1 MRLGITTMSVEKP
14 LRVLSLDGGG
24 MRGTYTATYLSRMA
38 DAFCRRRGVS
48 AIDIGAAFDLIVGTS
63 TGAIIGCALAAGL
76 PLAKVV
82 EMYREH
88 GKAIFPKPLPKGA
101 CSAAWDER
109 SRSRLL
115 ESGDAVLRKALK
127 DQFGEMT
134 IGELY
139 AKRKI
144 ALAITSVE
152 MSQHRSWVFKTPHL
166 PGSNHRDS
174 PYKLVDVC
182 MASTAAPLYRSMAA
196 IDHPGGNNAI
206 GHNIFVDGGL
216 WANNPVLVGVI
227 DALEM
232 AEKDRPIQVFC
243 LGTCPMPAGEQL
255 AKSAVHR
262 TLLGWRYGGYA
273 AGLSIDA
280 QEFAY
285 DNMARMLS
293 KHLDRRCDIVRF
305 PREHV
310 PAALMPYL
318 ELDDTRDE
326 AIQALINQARSDADM
341 TNSECNNPNSPE
353 GKLICGLFHG
363 APVANPENNPVSS
376 QAASAGCGDT

>member
-1 MRLGITTMSVEKP
+1 MSVEKP

-24 MRGTYTATYLSRMA
+24 MRGTYTATYLSRVA
-38 DAFCRRRGVS
+38 DAFCHRRGVP

-82 EMYREH
+82 AMYREQ

-101 CSAAWDER
+101 CGAARDEW
-109 SRSRLL
+109 SRRKLL
-115 ESGDAVLRKALK
+115 ESGDAVLRKTLT
-127 DQFGEMT
+127 DQFGDMT
-134 IGELY
+134 LGQLY

-166 PGSNHRDS
+166 PGSNNRDS

-196 IDHPGGNNAI
+196 IDHPDDKNAV
-206 GHNIFVDGGL
+206 GYNVFADGGL
-216 WANNPVLVGVI
+216 WANNPVLVGLI

-232 AEKDRPIQVFC
+232 AHKDRPIQVFS

-255 AKSAVHR
+255 AKSMVHR

-293 KHLDRRCDIVRF
+293 KHLDRSCAVVRF
-305 PREHV
+305 PRDHV

-318 ELDDTRDE
+318 ELDDTREE
-326 AIQALINQARSDADM
+326 AIQALINQARSDANM
-341 TNSECNNPNSPE
+341 TNSECNNPHSPE
-353 GKLICGLFHG
+353 GQLICGLFQD
-363 APVANPENNPVSS
+363 APVANPENTSVSS
-376 QAASAGCGDT
+376 QAANGVLSAATIN